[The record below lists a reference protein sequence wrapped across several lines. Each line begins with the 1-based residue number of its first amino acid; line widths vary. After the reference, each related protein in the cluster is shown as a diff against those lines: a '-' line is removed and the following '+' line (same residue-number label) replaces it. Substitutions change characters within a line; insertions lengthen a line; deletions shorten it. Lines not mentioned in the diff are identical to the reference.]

1 MPRLS
6 RLDGARV
13 FDATG
18 TCLGRVHDL
27 RTRGGGGEAGA
38 EVASVLYAGPG
49 LHERLGLGRG
59 RRDRVAW
66 DAVERIGDA
75 ALWLKEGSARS

>member
-13 FDATG
+13 FDASG
-18 TCLGRVHDL
+18 RCLGRVHDL
-27 RTRGGGGEAGA
+27 RTRGGGDEAGF
-38 EVASVLYAGPG
+38 EVASVLYAGSG
-49 LHERLGLGRG
+49 LLERLGLGPG

-66 DAVERIGDA
+66 ADVERIDGA
-75 ALWLKEGSARS
+75 ALWLKRDAPRS